1 VSNGVEIGA
10 RPVSPYA
17 DVAGLDTAA
26 NYPLNCWY
34 VVAASDEVGRGLL
47 ARTVLGQPVVIY
59 RLRSGQVAALEDRC
73 PHRSLPFSAGTLSDD
88 EVVCGYHGMAFG
100 ADGRCLRVPSQ
111 ENVPY
116 GARARSFQVREEP
129 PLVWIWL
136 GHPATSTLSD
146 PPALPWLADPAWDT
160 FGETMDVDANYLLLH
175 ENALDLTHFPHVHPE
190 FSPAPYLSVPPPL
203 EIAVSETS
211 VSYHRDFPP
220 ARLVDWQART
230 TGLPQDRD
238 YAQRESGEFVSPGLH
253 IDRMHILPDGD
264 GERGGSY
271 DKILTRAFTPVNGRS
286 TMVFW
291 QVSRNYL
298 TGQLQISEQLRE
310 VHHATLLADKR
321 LLEAIQG
328 RAGSFP
334 AGEEFNVSADVAALR
349 AQRIIEDM
357 LAAERGWH
365 PAPGR
370 APATASS

>member
-1 VSNGVEIGA
+1 
-10 RPVSPYA
+10 VSPYA
-17 DVAGLDTAA
+17 DVPGLDTAA

-34 VVAASDEVGRGLL
+34 VVATSDEADRGLL

-116 GARARSFQVREEP
+116 GARARSFPVREEP
-129 PLVWIWL
+129 PFVWIWL

-146 PPALPWLADPAWDT
+146 PPSLPWLADPAWAT
-160 FGETMDVDANYLLLH
+160 FGETMDVEANYLLLH

-190 FSPAPYLSVPPPL
+190 FSPEPYLSVPPPL
-203 EIAVSETS
+203 QIAVSETS
-211 VSYHRDFPP
+211 VSYYRDFPP
-220 ARLVDWQART
+220 ARLVDWQAQT

-238 YAQRESGEFVSPGLH
+238 YAQRESGEFVTPGLH
-253 IDRMHILPDGD
+253 IDRMHILAGGD
-264 GERGGSY
+264 GVRGGSY
-271 DKILTRAFTPVNGRS
+271 DKILTRAFTPVNGHS
-286 TMVFW
+286 TLVLW

-298 TGQLQISEQLRE
+298 TGQRQISEQLRE
-310 VHHATLLADKR
+310 VHRATLLADKR
-321 LLEAIQG
+321 LIEAIGG

-334 AGEEFNVSADVAALR
+334 AGEEFNVSADAAALR

-370 APATASS
+370 APATAAR

>member
-1 VSNGVEIGA
+1 M
-10 RPVSPYA
+10 RPLPEFPSVRTT
-17 DVAGLDTAA
+17 VV

-34 VVAASDEVGRGLL
+34 VAATSEEAGRGLL
-47 ARTVLGQPVVIY
+47 VRTVLGQPVVIY

-73 PHRSLPFSAGTLSDD
+73 PHRSLPFSAGTLSGD
-88 EVVCGYHGMAFG
+88 EVVCGYHGMVFG
-100 ADGRCLRVPSQ
+100 PDGRCQRVPSQ

-116 GARARSFQVREEP
+116 GAKARSFPVRDEP
-129 PLVWIWL
+129 PFVWIWL

-146 PPALPWLADPAWDT
+146 PPALPWLADPGWAT
-160 FGETMDVDANYLLLH
+160 FGETMQVDANYLLLH
-175 ENALDLTHFPHVHPE
+175 DNALDLTHFPHVHPGY
-190 FSPAPYLSVPPPL
+190 SPAPYLAIPPPL

-211 VSYHRDFPP
+211 VSYYRDFPP
-220 ARLVDWQART
+220 ARLVDWQAQT

-253 IDRMHILPDGD
+253 IDRMHILAD
-264 GERGGSY
+264 GSY
-271 DKILTRAFTPVNGRS
+271 DKVLTRAFTPVNPRS

-298 TGQLQISEQLRE
+298 TGQPQISDQLRA
-310 VHHATLLADKR
+310 VHRATLLADKR
-321 LLEAIQG
+321 LLEAIQA
-328 RAGSFP
+328 RADSFP

-365 PAPGR
+365 PASGR
-370 APATASS
+370 APVPTSR